1 MKNFI
6 HHGKSITH
14 TPVAVVASGGVAK
27 IGSRIGIAVSNV
39 AAGAPGVFAVEGV
52 HRLPKLVGDPVGQGD
67 TVRWDHLQGVITTA
81 TVGAGNASI
90 AAAGFAVTA
99 AAAAETVIDIKINA

>member
-1 MKNFI
+1 MKNYI
-6 HHGKSITH
+6 QHGKSITH
-14 TPVAVVASGGVAK
+14 TPVAAVPSGGVAK
-27 IGSRIGIAVSNV
+27 IGSRIGIAASNV
-39 AAGAPGVFAVEGV
+39 AAGTPGTFGVEGV
-52 HRLPKLVGDPVGQGD
+52 YRLPKLVGDPVGQGD

-99 AAAAETVIDIKINA
+99 AASAETFIDVKINA

>member
-1 MKNFI
+1 MKNYI
-6 HHGKSITH
+6 QHGKSLTH
-14 TPVAVVASGGVAK
+14 TPVAAVPSGGVAK

-39 AAGAPGVFAVEGV
+39 AAGTPGTFGVEGV
-52 HRLPKLVGDPVGQGD
+52 HRLPKLVGDAIGQGD

-90 AAAGFAVTA
+90 AAAGFAVMA
-99 AAAAETVIDIKINA
+99 AAAAETYIDVKVNA